1 MNLDKNSERAAKPR
15 HPIRVVAQRTG
26 LTPDVLRAWEK
37 RYSVVEPERTE
48 SGQRLYTDHDVE
60 RLRLLRRATEAGR
73 PISRVAGLEIE
84 QLAALVEEDEGARR
98 RAERSRMSA
107 LEGAAAAAVT
117 AALESVRSMDGERL
131 ERDLLRS
138 AVHVGRG
145 VFLEQVAAPLMR
157 QVGDEWHAGLLGVAQ
172 EHLATATLHRAVSW
186 LLGATTGRE
195 RNLVVV
201 ATPPGQRHEMGALLC
216 AAVAVDEGWRV
227 MYLGCDVPGEEIGR
241 AAAETEAALVA
252 LSLLYPEADDAAVSA
267 LRQIRAA
274 VTPAV
279 PVVVG
284 GAAADSYHPVLREI
298 DADHLSDLSRFRI
311 YLRERAEAAPLN

>member
-1 MNLDKNSERAAKPR
+1 MNLDKKSELAKKPR

-26 LTPDVLRAWEK
+26 LSPDVLRAWEK
-37 RYSVVEPERTE
+37 RYGVVIPERSE
-48 SGQRLYTDHDVE
+48 SGQRLYADVDVE

-73 PISRVAGLEIE
+73 PISRVARLELE
-84 QLAALVEEDEGARR
+84 QLTSLVEEDEGARR
-98 RAERSRMSA
+98 RAERSRLTA
-107 LEGAAAAAVT
+107 LDGAAAAAVT
-117 AALESVRSMDGERL
+117 SALESVRAMDGERL

-145 VFLEQVAAPLMR
+145 VFLEQVAAPLMK

-186 LLGATTGRE
+186 LLGATSGRE
-195 RNLVVV
+195 RHLVVV

-227 MYLGCDVPGEEIGR
+227 MYLGSDVPGDEIGR
-241 AAAETEAALVA
+241 AAADVSAALVA
-252 LSLLYPEADDAAVSA
+252 LSLLYPEADEAAARA
-267 LRQIRAA
+267 LREIRTTVDARI
-274 VTPAV
+274 

-284 GAAADSYHPVLREI
+284 GASASSYGPVLREI
-298 DADHLSDLSRFRI
+298 EAWHVPDLGQFRD
-311 YLRERAEAAPLN
+311 YLRERSEAALM